1 MSSLAVSNTL
11 ASFFMPIGIIGAVL
25 AVICAVVAGV
35 ALAAGAAGFFGGA
48 VGVWIVGALLS
59 TAASFS
65 SVWTP
70 LIVSVAALAVAL
82 VLGGIVHAVM
92 LSAPTRMPV
101 AETVEAEAA
110 SAVAKPRPVGVQTA
124 TVPAVAS

>member
-1 MSSLAVSNTL
+1 MAVSNTL

-25 AVICAVVAGV
+25 AVICAVVAGI

-48 VGVWIVGALLS
+48 VGVWMVGALLS

-65 SVWTP
+65 SAWTP
-70 LIVSVAALAVAL
+70 LIVSLVALAVAL
-82 VLGGIVHAVM
+82 VLGGIIHAVM
-92 LSAPTRMPV
+92 LATPTRMPV
-101 AETVEAEAA
+101 AETVEAEAGT
-110 SAVAKPRPVGVQTA
+110 SAAKARPVGVQTA